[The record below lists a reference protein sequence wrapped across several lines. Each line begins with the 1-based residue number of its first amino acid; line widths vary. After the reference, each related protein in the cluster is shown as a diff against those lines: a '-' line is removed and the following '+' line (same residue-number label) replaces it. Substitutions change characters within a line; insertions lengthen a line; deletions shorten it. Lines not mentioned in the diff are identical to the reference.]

1 MSASRTRAQAATVI
15 RTTYPQ
21 RVEILGTFAPTAL
34 SLTHLLLAAGV
45 TAHVLLYK
53 RETNTSAAWIGL
65 AWLAP
70 IMGSVLYLLLGINR
84 VRRRAISMRGSRTTD
99 VSEPMGGGS
108 GRSDHLAHL
117 ERAGHRITHRPAE
130 RGNSV
135 TLLRSGD
142 EAYPV
147 MIAAIEAAQR
157 SVVLSSYIFRADRA
171 GMRFIDA
178 LVQAAR
184 RGVEVRV
191 LIDGIGAGYF
201 VTPAYGLLRRAR
213 VPVARFMHSS
223 LPWRMPFLNLRS
235 HKKILGIDG
244 RVAFAGGLNIGGE
257 NVTREH
263 PTHPVIDT
271 HFRFEGPVVAQLMDV
286 FADDWAFTTGEQ
298 LAGERWYPELSPA
311 EGGNSIARVV
321 TSGPDQDL
329 EKIEFVILEAI
340 ACSRSTVRI
349 MTPYFL
355 PDERIMTG
363 LSLAA
368 FRGVDVDIVLPEHSN
383 HPTLDWGSRA
393 QIGPLLAAGC
403 RLWTHPPPF
412 DHSKLMTVDNTWCL
426 VGSSNWD
433 VRSFRLNF
441 ELDLE
446 VYDPA
451 LAAQLNTLIAAQQG
465 SRILPQHLQA
475 RSFPVRLRDGAAR
488 LMLPYL

>member
-1 MSASRTRAQAATVI
+1 MVSI
-15 RTTYPQ
+15 P
-21 RVEILGTFAPTAL
+21 GPTAL
-34 SLTHLLLAAGV
+34 SAVHLLLAVGV
-45 TAHVLLYK
+45 TTHVLLYK

-70 IMGSVLYLLLGINR
+70 ILGSVLYLLLGINR
-84 VRRRAISMRGSRTTD
+84 VRRRAMSLLGRRSTDLVDGSAITA
-99 VSEPMGGGS
+99 
-108 GRSDHLAHL
+108 GRDDYLAQL
-117 ERAGHRITHRPAE
+117 ERAGYRITNRPAE
-130 RGNSV
+130 KGN
-135 TLLRSGD
+135 TIAILRNGD

-147 MIAAIEAAQR
+147 MIAAIEAATR
-157 SVVLSSYIFRADRA
+157 SVVLSSYIFRTDAA
-171 GMRFIDA
+171 GTEFIDA
-178 LVQAAR
+178 LIRAAQ

-191 LIDGIGAGYF
+191 LIDGVGGRYF
-201 VTPAYGLLRRAR
+201 VSSTYHRLRRAR

-257 NVTREH
+257 NVTHNH
-263 PTHPVIDT
+263 PPHPVIDT
-271 HFRFEGPVVAQLMDV
+271 HFRLEGPVVSQLIAV

-298 LAGERWYPELSPA
+298 LAGERWFPELVPV

-329 EKIEFVILEAI
+329 EKIEFVILQAI
-340 ACSRSTVRI
+340 ACARSAVRI

-355 PDERIMTG
+355 PDDRIITG
-363 LSLAA
+363 LALAA
-368 FRGVDVDIVLPEHSN
+368 YRGVTVDVVLPEHSN

-403 RLWTHPPPF
+403 RIWTHPAPF
-412 DHSKLMTVDNTWCL
+412 DHSKLMTVDGIWSL

-451 LAAQLNTLIAAQQG
+451 LARKVDALISAQQG
-465 SRILPQHLQA
+465 NRISLAQLSA
-475 RSFPVRLRDGAAR
+475 RSLPVRIRDGAAR

>member
-1 MSASRTRAQAATVI
+1 LSTVGI
-15 RTTYPQ
+15 
-21 RVEILGTFAPTAL
+21 FAPTAL
-34 SLTHLLLAAGV
+34 SLAHLLLAVGV
-45 TAHVLLYK
+45 TIHVLLYK

-84 VRRRAISMRGSRTTD
+84 VRRRAISMRGGRSTD
-99 VSEPMGGGS
+99 LVEQQGGGS
-108 GRSDHLAHL
+108 GRDDHLAHL
-117 ERAGHRITHRPAE
+117 ERAGHRITRRPAE

-135 TLLRSGD
+135 SILRSGD

-147 MIAAIEAAQR
+147 MIAAIETAQR
-157 SVVLSSYIFRADRA
+157 SVVVSSYIFRADTA
-171 GMRFIDA
+171 GMQFIDA
-178 LVQAAR
+178 LIRATR

-201 VTPAYGLLRRAR
+201 VSHTFGLLRRAR

-257 NVTREH
+257 NLVHDH
-263 PTHPVIDT
+263 PAHPVIDT
-271 HFRFEGPVVAQLMDV
+271 HFRFEGPVVAQLTDV

-298 LAGERWYPELSPA
+298 LAGERWYPQLSPVD
-311 EGGNSIARVV
+311 GGSSIARVV

-340 ACSRSTVRI
+340 ACARGSVKI

-383 HPTLDWGSRA
+383 HPTLDWGARA

-403 RLWTHPPPF
+403 RIWTHPAPF

-451 LAAQLNTLIAAQQG
+451 LAAQINTLIGAQQH
-465 SRILPQHLQA
+465 SRILPQQIQS
-475 RSFPVRLRDGAAR
+475 RSFPVRIRDGAAR

>member
-1 MSASRTRAQAATVI
+1 MG
-15 RTTYPQ
+15 
-21 RVEILGTFAPTAL
+21 LFAPTAL
-34 SLTHLLLAAGV
+34 SLAHLLLAVGV
-45 TAHVLLYK
+45 TIHVLLYK

-84 VRRRAISMRGSRTTD
+84 VRRRAMSMRGRRSTD
-99 VSEPMGGGS
+99 LVEPQGSGGG
-108 GRSDHLAHL
+108 RDDHLAHL

-135 TLLRSGD
+135 SILRSGD

-147 MIAAIEAAQR
+147 MIAAIEASLR
-157 SVVLSSYIFRADRA
+157 SVVVSSYIFRADTA
-171 GMRFIDA
+171 GMKFIDA
-178 LVQAAR
+178 LIRATR

-201 VTPAYGLLRRAR
+201 VSHTFGLLRRAR

-244 RVAFAGGLNIGGE
+244 RIAFAGGLNIGGE
-257 NVTREH
+257 NLVHDH
-263 PTHPVIDT
+263 PAHPVIDT
-271 HFRFEGPVVAQLMDV
+271 HFRFEGPVVAQLTDV

-298 LAGERWYPELSPA
+298 LAGERWYPELSPVD
-311 EGGNSIARVV
+311 GGHSVARVV

-340 ACSRSTVRI
+340 ACARSSVKI

-383 HPTLDWGSRA
+383 HPTLDWGARA

-403 RLWTHPPPF
+403 RIWTHPAPF

-451 LAAQLNTLIAAQQG
+451 LAAQINTLIGAQQ
-465 SRILPQHLQA
+465 RNPILPQQIQS
-475 RSFPVRLRDGAAR
+475 RSFPVRIRDGAAR